1 MTRNPKHEFI
11 KGVERLVKPTDVVAI
26 SFLNAF
32 TRRLPKTVQKK
43 LMANTAKT
51 IPHMGFVVEPYS
63 FFLCYK
69 IADLAMAQAL
79 ISDKYV
85 PVKTKIFDTDTPE
98 YYVIFG
104 CFTAHTSAFWGSRI
118 EMYVIA
124 ENKETGLL
132 SWVIVDYDTN
142 TNSYDPKRGLID
154 ANSLNTAMTTTPHG
168 EVLVH
173 MERDDATRALVAHA
187 DTTAGV
193 MTRLDERLWLEGN
206 LSVDYGEAAS
216 DGMADFF
223 SLQFNPDEVEQALEI
238 PVQSAAVEVNSWY
251 PGLFA
256 PTPNKVVCFPY
267 AQHFVTASFH
277 GIASDAIADK
287 QALIAEVEKLG
298 DLSGFTGFSAKP
310 IKRQL
315 VIGMAL
321 SALFTTGLLIYSII
335 RTVY

>member
-1 MTRNPKHEFI
+1 MTPNPKHEFI

-26 SFLNAF
+26 SFLNGL

-63 FFLCYK
+63 FFLCHK
-69 IADLAMAQAL
+69 IANLEMAQSL
-79 ISDKYV
+79 ISDRYV
-85 PVKTKIFDTDTPE
+85 PVKTKIFDSDTPE

-154 ANSLNTAMTTTPHG
+154 ANSLNSVMTTTPHG

-173 MERDDATRALVAHA
+173 MERDDASRKLVAHA

-216 DGMADFF
+216 DGAADFF
-223 SLQFNPDEVEQALEI
+223 SLQFNPDEVEQALDI
-238 PVQSAAVEVNSWY
+238 PLAAATLEANTWY
-251 PGLFA
+251 PGLFE
-256 PTPNKVVCFPY
+256 PNPNTVVCFPY

-277 GIASDAIADK
+277 GAESDTILDK
-287 QALIAEVEKLG
+287 NALIAAVEKLG

-315 VIGMAL
+315 VIGMIL

-335 RTVY
+335 LTVY